1 MPVVIRG
8 ALGRTVARVG
18 LAGLVG
24 AVVLTVIA
32 FLIVGDTFD
41 RLEDSL
47 EVTAE
52 AVVTVDAS
60 LDVASDSLSAL
71 GGALDTI
78 GIATEQASG
87 SSETVAEAVAQT
99 VQIVGMELPSSLDA
113 VRTAMPALIEAST
126 VIDSTLSGLALFG
139 VRYNPDVPLSR
150 AFTDLDRQLAPLPA
164 SLRESALVMAGLI
177 PDVQGFQAQTQ
188 LLGTQVEE
196 IGETVEE
203 AAAIIGRYQ
212 SQTERFDEVIQ
223 GTRDDLGRSALL
235 VRILVI
241 LAGLLAMIAMGGL
254 YLAGRAIAV
263 LEIRPS

>member
-1 MPVVIRG
+1 MLRRE
-8 ALGRTVARVG
+8 ALGPTVTRIG

-24 AVVLTVIA
+24 AMILTVIA
-32 FLIVGDTFD
+32 FVIVGDTFD

-78 GIATEQASG
+78 GVATGQAAG

-99 VQIVGMELPSSLDA
+99 VQIVGIELPSSIDA
-113 VRTAMPALIEAST
+113 VRSAMPALIEASA

-139 VRYNPDVPLSR
+139 VPYHPDVPLDQ
-150 AFTDLDRQLAPLPA
+150 AFSDLDRQLAPLPA
-164 SLRESALVMAGLI
+164 SLRESALVMTGLI

-196 IGETVEE
+196 IGDTVAE
-203 AAAIIGRYQ
+203 AGAIIERYQ
-212 SQTERFDEVIQ
+212 SQTERFDQVIQ
-223 GTRDDLGRSALL
+223 GTRDDLGRNALL

-241 LAGLLAMIAMGGL
+241 LAGGLSMIAMGGL
-254 YLAGRAIAV
+254 YLAGRAIAA
-263 LEIRPS
+263 LEMTPG